1 MEDSMRLA
9 AGIALLFVLT
19 ATQGWAQT
27 DWRPERQVEF
37 ILPTSPGGGND
48 RMGRLMQKILQEQK
62 IVSVP
67 VLVVNK
73 PGGSQAL
80 SATYLTQ
87 HPGNPHSLLFAT
99 ATLLTN
105 QIQGRTKFSYTDFPP
120 LGLAYID
127 YSAIM
132 VPANSPFKTMR
143 DLIDRLKADPDSVAF
158 SVVALGGT
166 SHAAL
171 AQAVK
176 AGGIDPKRLKIVV
189 YKTSA
194 DAWTAL
200 MGGHIQA
207 AISSVSGSA
216 PQVVAGNIRMLAIAG
231 PQRRTG
237 ALADVPT
244 LKETGLDVP
253 GVATWRAIFGAK
265 GITPGQVKYWED
277 ALARLFATDEWKT
290 RVTEDNVAAPPLR
303 GAELVKYLE
312 DQYAYTRGVLVEIG
326 LVR

>member
-1 MEDSMRLA
+1 MRLTV
-9 AGIALLFVLT
+9 GIVLGFFL
-19 ATQGWAQT
+19 ASSHAWGQA
-27 DWRPERQVEF
+27 DWRPDRPVE
-37 ILPTSPGGGND
+37 IIVPTAPGGGND
-48 RMGRLMQKILQEQK
+48 AMARLMQKIFQERK
-62 IVSVP
+62 IAATP

-80 SATYLTQ
+80 SATFMTQ
-87 HPGNPHSLLFAT
+87 HPGNPHYLLFAT

-143 DLIDRLKADPDSVAF
+143 DLMDRLKADPESVAF
-158 SVVALGGT
+158 SVVAMGGT

-176 AGGIDPKRLKIVV
+176 AGGVDPKRLKIVV

-194 DAWTAL
+194 EAWTAL

-216 PQVVAGNIRMLAIAG
+216 AQVLAGNIRMLAIAG
-231 PQRRTG
+231 PQRRAG

-244 LKETGLDVP
+244 LKETGLDVT
-253 GVATWRAIFGAK
+253 GVATWRAMFGAK
-265 GITPGQVKYWED
+265 GITPGQVRYWDD
-277 ALARLFATDEWKT
+277 AFAKVFASDEWKA
-290 RVTEDNVAAPPLR
+290 RVKEDNVEAPPLR
-303 GAELVKYLE
+303 GTELVKYLE
-312 DQYAYTRGVLVEIG
+312 DQYVYTRGVLTEIG
-326 LVR
+326 IVK